1 MDEKAALETEFQ
13 RRMKEEGGEERGK
26 SQNTQCRSQHTQTVN
41 IETRVSPP
49 QHSTVSHTPHPT
61 PTSTHS
67 TQHTTHPTLTP
78 RHTARPKP
86 PKTRPMPTPTKTSI
100 APNTEPSGASTIA
113 MTTVSET
120 KLPALP
126 VATSMSHVE
135 STTPSIP
142 TVAMDTVANT
152 VPRINVETVGVNT
165 IDKGTKTG
173 DTSILE
179 LMENMINKVITNQ
192 SDFFTADSSTL
203 HRIHGNL
210 QNVCDVI
217 LSFLH
222 HSMQPVAG
230 GGSGEGKYRGREGS
244 DGLKMVVL
252 YRC

>member
-1 MDEKAALETEFQ
+1 
-13 RRMKEEGGEERGK
+13 
-26 SQNTQCRSQHTQTVN
+26 
-41 IETRVSPP
+41 
-49 QHSTVSHTPHPT
+49 
-61 PTSTHS
+61 
-67 TQHTTHPTLTP
+67 
-78 RHTARPKP
+78 
-86 PKTRPMPTPTKTSI
+86 
-100 APNTEPSGASTIA
+100 
-113 MTTVSET
+113 
-120 KLPALP
+120 
-126 VATSMSHVE
+126 MSHVE

-152 VPRINVETVGVNT
+152 VPRINVEAVGVDP

-173 DTSILE
+173 DTSIFE

-222 HSMQPVAG
+222 HSMHPVAG
-230 GGSGEGKYRGREGS
+230 GGGEGKYRGREGS

-252 YRC
+252 YRY